1 MLEIYHQV
9 IANPVCTFDLQ
20 NNYIDGDKP
29 CSGILVATDFAVRNN
44 YLTML
49 QEMLGQLVS
58 RREIIIN
65 TPLIADWGAVSAV

>member
-9 IANPVCTFDLQ
+9 IANHVCTFDLQ
-20 NNYIDGDKP
+20 NNYLDEDEP
-29 CSGILVATDFAVRNN
+29 CSGILEATDFAVRNN

-49 QEMLGQLVS
+49 QDMLVQLVS